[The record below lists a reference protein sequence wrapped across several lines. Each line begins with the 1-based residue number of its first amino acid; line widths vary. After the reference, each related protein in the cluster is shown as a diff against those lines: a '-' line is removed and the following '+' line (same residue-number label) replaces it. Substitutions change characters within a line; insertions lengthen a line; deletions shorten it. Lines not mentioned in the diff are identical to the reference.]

1 MKMMKSFTPG
11 RVMVGIGLT
20 AATAAIVAMTPAIR
34 NMATNMMSNNKVLND
49 ETIDTYSMH

>member
-11 RVMVGIGLT
+11 RVMVGIGL
-20 AATAAIVAMTPAIR
+20 TAAIVAMTPAIR

-49 ETIDTYSMH
+49 ETIDMNSMH

>member
-1 MKMMKSFTPG
+1 MKKMKSFTPG

-20 AATAAIVAMTPAIR
+20 AATAAIVAMTPAIK